1 MSNTAEQTA
10 TYQEPAHFSYGFR
23 PFFLFG
29 GRDRKR

>member
-1 MSNTAEQTA
+1 MNTTAEQIR
-10 TYQEPAHFSYGFR
+10 TYSGAALFSYGFR